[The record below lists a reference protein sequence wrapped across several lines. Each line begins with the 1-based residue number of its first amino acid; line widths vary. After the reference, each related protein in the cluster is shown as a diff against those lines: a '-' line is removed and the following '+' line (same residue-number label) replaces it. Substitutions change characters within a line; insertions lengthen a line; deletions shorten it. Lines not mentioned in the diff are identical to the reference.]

1 MRGWLILSVLAVA
14 GCGEHRGWNPN
25 YRFEDNAY
33 GKYRTAREAALVA
46 GTARAMTIPVARPF
60 YSPSPA
66 KIAGQDPVPVPATM
80 GLPATKPA
88 ADGKV
93 KAVVVRTTVRDPDAP
108 IPIVSPDMMP

>member
-25 YRFEDNAY
+25 YQFGDNAY

-46 GTARAMTIPVARPF
+46 GSAPEMTIPVARPF
-60 YSPSPA
+60 YSPTPA
-66 KIAGQDPVPVPATM
+66 KIAGQDPVPVPVTM

-88 ADGKV
+88 V
-93 KAVVVRTTVRDPDAP
+93 KPALRRDPDAP